1 MDQHQPSGR
10 TQLVERAFR
19 LEWLTAGWMT
29 IEAAV
34 AIGAGIAA
42 HSLTLIA
49 FGIDSIIEL
58 VSAGVLLW
66 RLAVEIKHGEE
77 FSEATERLASRIGG
91 ALLIFLTLYVVASA
105 GWSLWNRTGQEFS
118 TAGLIVAVLAIPVMY
133 LLAKAKL
140 RIADQIGSRAL
151 RADAIESVTC
161 GYLSLVVVVGL
172 LAELALNAWWIDS
185 VSALALI
192 PFLVKEAR
200 EAWESEEES
209 E

>member
-1 MDQHQPSGR
+1 MDQHQLNGR
-10 TQLVERAFR
+10 AQLVEQAFR
-19 LEWLTAGWMT
+19 LEWLTAGWMM

-34 AIGAGIAA
+34 AIGAGIVA

-58 VSAGVLLW
+58 LSAVVLLW
-66 RLAVEIKHGEE
+66 RLAVEIKHGKE
-77 FSEATERLASRIGG
+77 FSEATERFASKIGG
-91 ALLIFLTLYVVASA
+91 ALLLLLTVYVVASA
-105 GWSLWNRTGQEFS
+105 GWGLWSRTGQVFS
-118 TAGLIVAVLAIPVMY
+118 TAGLIVAALAIPVMY

-185 VSALALI
+185 VSALALV

-200 EAWESEEES
+200 EAWESE
-209 E
+209 